1 MKSEK
6 LKRYQVTQSLRFP
19 SNIMKGL
26 FYAGLVLLP
35 LGVIVAVLGIFI
47 PALEG
52 LRGLSIIVAILS
64 VIWLF
69 AAKFISETNF
79 GLANVSFTE
88 QGVIFRTGGAESV
101 EHRLSW
107 SDAVCCGMIKTRLS
121 WWCYVS
127 DHELADKEKKEFPEF
142 VEKGVFYFSYAD
154 NTWAELMKFMPEK
167 LKAQMNDAWSKAFS
181 VAH

>member
-1 MKSEK
+1 MKNEK
-6 LKRYQVTQSLRFP
+6 LKRYQVTQTLRFP
-19 SNIMKGL
+19 SNIMKGF

-35 LGVIVAVLGIFI
+35 LGVIVAVLSFFI

-52 LRGLSIIVAILS
+52 VRGIAVIAAALS

-88 QGVIFRTGGAESV
+88 QGIIFRTGGADSA
-101 EHRLSW
+101 EHRLAWDDVKS
-107 SDAVCCGMIKTRLS
+107 CGMEKTRWA
-121 WWCYVS
+121 WWCYAS
-127 DHELADKEKKEFPEF
+127 DHELSDKERREFPEF

-154 NTWAELMKFMPEK
+154 NTWEEFMKFVPERFR
-167 LKAQMNDAWSKAFS
+167 DALESAKEA
-181 VAH
+181 AGLM

>member
-6 LKRYQVTQSLRFP
+6 LKRFRVTQTLRFP
-19 SNIMKGL
+19 SNIMKGF

-35 LGVIVAVLGIFI
+35 LGLIVAALSFFV

-52 LRGLSIIVAILS
+52 VRGIAVIAAALS

-88 QGVIFRTGGAESV
+88 QGIIFRTGGADSV
-101 EHRLSW
+101 EYRLNW
-107 SDAVCCGMIKTRLS
+107 DDAVCCGRIKTRWS
-121 WWCYVS
+121 WWCYEMCIRDRNIPASGAYVRPRIS
-127 DHELADKEKKEFPEF
+127 HLSGCAPP
-142 VEKGVFYFSYAD
+142 D
-154 NTWAELMKFMPEK
+154 N
-167 LKAQMNDAWSKAFS
+167 SRC
-181 VAH
+181 VR

>member
-19 SNIMKGL
+19 SNIMKGF
-26 FYAGLVLLP
+26 FYAGLILLP
-35 LGVIVAVLGIFI
+35 LGIIVAILGIFI

-52 LRGLSIIVAILS
+52 LRGLAIIVSVLS
-64 VIWLF
+64 FIWLF

-79 GLANVSFTE
+79 GMANVSFTE
-88 QGVIFRTGGAESV
+88 QGIIFRTGGADSV
-101 EHRLSW
+101 EH
-107 SDAVCCGMIKTRLS
+107 RLS

-154 NTWAELMKFMPEK
+154 NTWEELMKFLPEQFK
-167 LKAQMNDAWSKAFS
+167 EPMNEAWSKAFS
-181 VAH
+181 AAK

>member
-6 LKRYQVTQSLRFP
+6 LKRFRVTQTLRFP
-19 SNIMKGL
+19 SNIMKGF

-35 LGVIVAVLGIFI
+35 LGLVVAVLSFFV

-52 LRGLSIIVAILS
+52 VRGIAVIAAALS

-88 QGVIFRTGGAESV
+88 QGIIFRTGARTAS
-101 EHRLSW
+101 SI
-107 SDAVCCGMIKTRLS
+107 A
-121 WWCYVS
+121 
-127 DHELADKEKKEFPEF
+127 
-142 VEKGVFYFSYAD
+142 
-154 NTWAELMKFMPEK
+154 
-167 LKAQMNDAWSKAFS
+167 
-181 VAH
+181 

>member
-6 LKRYQVTQSLRFP
+6 LKRFRVTQTLRFP
-19 SNIMKGL
+19 SNIMKGF

-35 LGVIVAVLGIFI
+35 LGVIIAALSFFI

-52 LRGLSIIVAILS
+52 VRGIAVIAAALS

-88 QGVIFRTGGAESV
+88 QGIIFRTGGEHSV
-101 EHRLSW
+101 EHRLAW
-107 SDAVCCGMIKTRLS
+107 DDAVCCGMIKTRLS
-121 WWCYVS
+121 WWCFVS
-127 DHELADKEKKEFPEF
+127 DHELAYKVKKEFPEF

-154 NTWAELMKFMPEK
+154 NTWAELMKFLPEQFK
-167 LKAQMNDAWSKAFS
+167 EQMEKDWSTAFS
-181 VAH
+181 VSK